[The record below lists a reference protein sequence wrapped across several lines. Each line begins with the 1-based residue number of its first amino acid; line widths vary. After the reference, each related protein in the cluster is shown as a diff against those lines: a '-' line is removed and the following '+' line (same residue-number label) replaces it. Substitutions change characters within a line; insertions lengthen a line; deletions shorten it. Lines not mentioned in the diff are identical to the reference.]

1 MSCIRVLAVD
11 DHSVVRDGIARL
23 VGAQTDMELVAEAAD
38 GGEAVEQFR
47 KHRPDITLMDLQMP
61 VMSGLD
67 AIEAIRNEFHDAR
80 VIVLTMNAGDVLITR
95 ALKAGAQGFLLKGL
109 LRKELLETI
118 RAVHSGQKHVSAEV
132 AGELARH
139 ALETSLSPREVSV
152 LELVASGNANK
163 EIAARLNLAEE
174 SVKSYVKSIL
184 QKLGANDRTHA
195 VTIGLRRGIIDLR

>member
-23 VGAQTDMELVAEAAD
+23 VGAQADMELVAEAVD

-67 AIEAIRNEFHDAR
+67 AIGTIRSEFPDAR
-80 VIVLTMNAGDVLITR
+80 IIVLTMNAGDVLITR

-109 LRKELLETI
+109 LRRELLETI

-139 ALETSLSPREVSV
+139 ALESPLSPREVSV
-152 LELVASGNANK
+152 LELIASGNANK
-163 EIAARLNLAEE
+163 EIAAQLNLAEE
-174 SVKSYVKSIL
+174 SIKSYVKSIL